1 MKHTIETV
9 SQKDFH
15 EIVEVWEASVRAT
28 HHFIT
33 EEYIQQIKP
42 LLLNEYLDMVD
53 IKCIR
58 NAASQIIGFSGIAEG
73 KIEMLFIHPDWFGK
87 GAGKSLVHYAIH
99 SQHATKVDVNEQ
111 NEQAIAFYQRMGFQV
126 TGRSETDSLGK
137 PYPLL
142 HMRFGK
148 T

>member
-28 HHFIT
+28 HHFIP

-42 LLLNEYLDMVD
+42 LLLNEYLNVVGLH
-53 IKCIR
+53 CIR
-58 NAASQIIGFSGIAEG
+58 NEANQIIGFSGIADG
-73 KIEMLFIHPDWFGK
+73 KIEMLFVHPDWFGK
-87 GAGKSLVHYAIH
+87 GAGKSLVHYAVH
-99 SQHATKVDVNEQ
+99 SQYATQVDVNEQ
-111 NEQAIAFYQRMGFQV
+111 NGQALAFYQRMGFQV
-126 TGRSETDSLGK
+126 TGRSETDGLGK

-142 HMRFGK
+142 HMRFGEI
-148 T
+148 